1 MTGKSSKRS
10 RLEDEVLEILAKAD
24 RSSTPSERAKSHLR
38 VVKAKRRGLSLQRLA
53 PFDHPWGWFGL
64 ALVILLVGGAL
75 TADGEL
81 AWQLVLYAGM
91 AAFVVG
97 VIRLFRPSASNRT
110 RKMWRGRQ
118 IDMSR
123 PGFEMRDRFDDW
135 RKRR

>member
-1 MTGKSSKRS
+1 MTDDRPRRS

-24 RSSTPSERAKSHLR
+24 RPSTPSERAKSHLR
-38 VVKAKRRGLSLQRLA
+38 VVKAKRRGLSLQRHA

-75 TADGEL
+75 TADGGL

-91 AAFVVG
+91 ATFIVG
-97 VIRLFRPSASNRT
+97 VIRLFRPSPANRT

-118 IDMSR
+118 IDMS
-123 PGFEMRDRFDDW
+123 
-135 RKRR
+135 